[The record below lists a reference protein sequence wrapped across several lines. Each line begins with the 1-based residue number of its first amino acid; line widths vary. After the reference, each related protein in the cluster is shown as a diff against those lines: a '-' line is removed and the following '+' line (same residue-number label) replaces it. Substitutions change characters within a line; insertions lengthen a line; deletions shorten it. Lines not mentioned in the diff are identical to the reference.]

1 MQDISDR
8 IKQIAK
14 EAEPE
19 LISIRREL
27 HQYPELGINLP
38 KTHEIISRELKKIP
52 NLKVREHMAGGYG
65 IIAELQGKK
74 AQGKNIL
81 LRADIDAL
89 PLEEQ
94 VDCDYKSTHPGKMH
108 ACGHAMMQEQ
118 HVVEIISKSYRFV
131 DMVFGTHNVYKLA
144 DNLDYMLFLHHAS
157 TQSYF
162 HLRILL
168 LEMFHKS

>member
-1 MQDISDR
+1 MEIPCRLRNVEEIISEMDLFYVADDILECDEDY
-8 IKQIAK
+8 QIV
-14 EAEPE
+14 
-19 LISIRREL
+19 ISGWWVHI
-27 HQYPELGINLP
+27 PELGINLP

-108 ACGHAMMQEQ
+108 ACGHDGHATWLIGAAKILARLTGE
-118 HVVEIISKSYRFV
+118 
-131 DMVFGTHNVYKLA
+131 FGGC
-144 DNLDYMLFLHHAS
+144 
-157 TQSYF
+157 
-162 HLRILL
+162 LL
-168 LEMFHKS
+168 SS